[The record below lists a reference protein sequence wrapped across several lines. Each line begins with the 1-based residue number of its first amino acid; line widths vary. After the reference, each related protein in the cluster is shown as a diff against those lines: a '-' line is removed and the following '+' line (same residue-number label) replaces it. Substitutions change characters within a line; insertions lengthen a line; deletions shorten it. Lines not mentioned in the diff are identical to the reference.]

1 MDDSFSL
8 PGWARQVLIGVG
20 LFLLGGVL
28 AFGYS
33 WRPLH
38 GALTWK
44 VDALEQKLDARNLEN
59 LKLSDELARLRSDEA
74 ERVDPEAFA
83 EVEQALTKTQAAL
96 EQAEKDLNRADRKRK
111 DANASASRWR
121 KRYETLRDEV
131 ESAPA
136 APAAAATPPPAAA
149 APAET
154 PEAKPPAAD
163 PSPETAEPAILRSD
177 PIGVTPQ

>member
-74 ERVDPEAFA
+74 ER
-83 EVEQALTKTQAAL
+83 
-96 EQAEKDLNRADRKRK
+96 
-111 DANASASRWR
+111 SRSR
-121 KRYETLRDEV
+121 PCVCGRR
-131 ESAPA
+131 
-136 APAAAATPPPAAA
+136 
-149 APAET
+149 
-154 PEAKPPAAD
+154 
-163 PSPETAEPAILRSD
+163 
-177 PIGVTPQ
+177 G